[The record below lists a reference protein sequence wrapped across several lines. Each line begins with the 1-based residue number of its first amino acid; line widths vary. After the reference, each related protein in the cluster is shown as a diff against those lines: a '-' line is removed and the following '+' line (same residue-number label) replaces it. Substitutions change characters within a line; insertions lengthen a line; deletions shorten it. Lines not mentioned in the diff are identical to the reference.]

1 MTNLMSDQQIEN
13 SIGCT
18 FPDREG
24 EHTGIDVEL
33 CSLNLLVLNDQVFLC
48 QKFGNDSLD
57 F

>member
-1 MTNLMSDQQIEN
+1 MTDFMSNQQIED
-13 SIGCT
+13 SISCT
-18 FPDREG
+18 FPDRES

>member
-1 MTNLMSDQQIEN
+1 MSDQQIED

-18 FPDREG
+18 FPDGKRQ
-24 EHTGIDVEL
+24 HTGIDVEL

>member
-1 MTNLMSDQQIEN
+1 MTNLMSNQQIED